1 MATRKKSKAKPKAV
15 KPRTKKKKVTTRKV
29 TKKKSPPNPTRLKE
43 VDPDATQQVP
53 AIDVVGE
60 IEERMALDKLTEG

>member
-15 KPRTKKKKVTTRKV
+15 KPRAKKKKVAP
-29 TKKKSPPNPTRLKE
+29 KKKKAPQNPTRLKE

-53 AIDVVGE
+53 AIDVLGE
-60 IEERMALDKLTEG
+60 IEERMALDRLTEG